1 MEPSFK
7 LDGGNMLR
15 IDWPD
20 YVLSVLGALE
30 RAGYEAWA
38 VGGCVRDALLGREP
52 HDWDVCTAATP
63 DQMRSALA
71 GFRLLDTGE
80 KHGTLTAMIRGE
92 PVEITTFRAD
102 GAYTDHRRP
111 DEVSFVKNLREDLA
125 RRDFTVNAMA
135 CHPQR
140 GVADYFA
147 GQEDLRAGL
156 IRCVGDADERFHED
170 GLRILRALR
179 FAARFRFAIEPK
191 TDAALRQSRSLLRFI
206 ARERVLSELRGMLL
220 APGAAQMLAAYPEV
234 IAAAVPQMRTE
245 GAAWEQALRAVSRAP
260 EDFAV
265 RLALLVD
272 EENAQAVVNGLKTD
286 NAVRG
291 DVIALAKRREGA
303 LPADA
308 SGACRLLCELGDART
323 KKLCALWLAQER
335 TGAQE
340 AAAQVSAALARD
352 DCRKLA
358 QLKISGREL
367 SALGLRGPEIGETLR
382 RLLEAVM
389 DGRLEN
395 DTAALS
401 VAAALEAEK
410 YNEKRFLQN

>member
-1 MEPSFK
+1 
-7 LDGGNMLR
+7 MLK
-15 IDWPD
+15 IDWPE
-20 YVLSVLGALE
+20 YVLSVLDALE

-63 DQMRSALA
+63 GEMRGALT

-80 KHGTLTAMIRGE
+80 KHGTLTAMVHGE

-111 DEVSFVKNLREDLA
+111 DGVSFVTSLREDLA

-135 CHPQR
+135 CHPER
-140 GVADYFA
+140 GIADYFG

-156 IRCVGDADERFHED
+156 IRCVGDAHERFNED

-179 FAARFRFAIEPK
+179 FAARFRFAIE
-191 TDAALRQSRSLLRFI
+191 TQTAAALRKNRALLRFI

-220 APGAAQMLAAYPEV
+220 APGAAEMLAAYPEV
-234 IAAAVPQMRTE
+234 IAAAVPQLRTE
-245 GAAWEQALRAVSRAP
+245 GDVWERALRAVSRAP

-265 RLALLVD
+265 RLALLAG
-272 EENAQAVVNGLKTD
+272 EENAQAVVDGLKTD

-291 DVIALAKRREGA
+291 DVIALARRREGA
-303 LPADA
+303 LPEDA
-308 SGACRLLCELGDART
+308 PGARRLLFELGDVRGE
-323 KKLCALWLAQER
+323 KLCALWRAQR
-335 TGAQE
+335 RAGADE

-352 DCRKLA
+352 DCRSLA
-358 QLKISGREL
+358 QLKIGGREIA
-367 SALGLRGPEIGETLR
+367 ALGLRGPEIGETLR
-382 RLLEAVM
+382 KLLFAVM

-395 DTAALS
+395 E
-401 VAAALEAEK
+401 AAALMAAAARGAEK
-410 YNEKRFLQN
+410 I

>member
-1 MEPSFK
+1 
-7 LDGGNMLR
+7 MLK
-15 IDWPD
+15 IDWPE
-20 YVLSVLGALE
+20 YVLSVLDALE

-63 DQMRSALA
+63 GEMRGALT

-80 KHGTLTAMIRGE
+80 KHGTLTAMVHGK

-111 DEVSFVKNLREDLA
+111 DGVSFVTSLREDLA

-135 CHPQR
+135 CHPER
-140 GVADYFA
+140 GIADYFG

-156 IRCVGDADERFHED
+156 IRCVGEADERFNED

-179 FAARFRFAIEPK
+179 FAARFRFAIE
-191 TDAALRQSRSLLRFI
+191 TQTAAALRKNRALLRFI

-220 APGAAQMLAAYPEV
+220 APGAAEMLAAYPEV
-234 IAAAVPQMRTE
+234 IAAAVPQLQTE
-245 GAAWEQALRAVSRAP
+245 GAMWERALRAVSRAP

-265 RLALLVD
+265 RLALMVN
-272 EENAQAVVNGLKTD
+272 EENAQAVVDGLKTD

-291 DVIALAKRREGA
+291 DVIALARRREGP
-303 LPADA
+303 LPEDA
-308 SGACRLLCELGDART
+308 PGARRLLFELGDARGE
-323 KKLCALWLAQER
+323 KLCALWRAQR
-335 TGAQE
+335 RAGADE

-352 DCRKLA
+352 DCRSLA
-358 QLKISGREL
+358 QLKIGGREL
-367 SALGLRGPEIGETLR
+367 AALGLRGPEIGETLR
-382 RLLEAVM
+382 KLLFAVM

-395 DTAALS
+395 A
-401 VAAALEAEK
+401 AAALTAAAARSAEK
-410 YNEKRFLQN
+410 I

>member
-1 MEPSFK
+1 
-7 LDGGNMLR
+7 MLK

-20 YVLSVLGALE
+20 WVLVVLGALE
-30 RAGYEAWA
+30 RAGHESWA
-38 VGGCVRDALLGREP
+38 GGGCVRDALLGREP

-63 DQMRSALA
+63 GEMRGALT

-80 KHGTLTAMIRGE
+80 KHGTLTAMVRGE

-111 DEVSFVKNLREDLA
+111 DGVSFVTSLREDLA

-135 CHPQR
+135 CHPER
-140 GVADYFA
+140 GIADYFG

-156 IRCVGDADERFHED
+156 IRCVGEADERFNED

-179 FAARFRFAIEPK
+179 FAARFRFAIE
-191 TDAALRQSRSLLRFI
+191 TQTAAALRKNRALLRFI

-220 APGAAQMLAAYPEV
+220 APGAAEMLAAYPEV
-234 IAAAVPQMRTE
+234 IAAAVPQLQTE
-245 GAAWEQALRAVSRAP
+245 GAMWERALRAVSRAP

-265 RLALLVD
+265 RLVLMVN
-272 EENAQAVVNGLKTD
+272 EENAQAVVDGLKTD

-291 DVIALAKRREGA
+291 DVIALARRREGP
-303 LPADA
+303 LPEDA
-308 SGACRLLCELGDART
+308 PGARRLLFELGDARGE
-323 KKLCALWLAQER
+323 KLCALWRAQR
-335 TGAQE
+335 RAGADE

-352 DCRKLA
+352 DCRSLA
-358 QLKISGREL
+358 QLKIGGREL
-367 SALGLRGPEIGETLR
+367 AALGLRGPEIGETLR
-382 RLLEAVM
+382 KLLFAVM

-395 DTAALS
+395 ETAALT
-401 VAAALEAEK
+401 AAAARSAEK
-410 YNEKRFLQN
+410 I

>member
-1 MEPSFK
+1 METSFK
-7 LDGGNMLR
+7 LDGGNMLK
-15 IDWPD
+15 IDWPE

-30 RAGYEAWA
+30 RAGHESWA

-63 DQMRSALA
+63 GEMRGALT

-80 KHGTLTAMIRGE
+80 KHGTLTAMVRGE

-111 DEVSFVKNLREDLA
+111 DGVSFVTSLREDLA

-135 CHPQR
+135 CHPER
-140 GVADYFA
+140 GIADYFG

-156 IRCVGDADERFHED
+156 IRCVGDAHKRFNED

-179 FAARFRFAIEPK
+179 FGARFRFAIEPE
-191 TDAALRQSRSLLRFI
+191 TDAALRKNRALLRFI

-220 APGAAQMLAAYPEV
+220 APGAAEMLAAYPEV
-234 IAAAVPQMRTE
+234 IAAAVPQLQTE
-245 GAAWEQALRAVSRAP
+245 GAMWERALRAVSRAP

-265 RLALLVD
+265 RLALMVN
-272 EENAQAVVNGLKTD
+272 EENAQAVVDGLKTD

-291 DVIALAKRREGA
+291 DVIALARRREGA
-303 LPADA
+303 LPEDA
-308 SGACRLLCELGDART
+308 PGARRLLFELGDARGE
-323 KKLCALWLAQER
+323 KLCALWRAQR
-335 TGAQE
+335 RAGADE

-352 DCRKLA
+352 DCRSLA
-358 QLKISGREL
+358 QLKIGGREL
-367 SALGLRGPEIGETLR
+367 AALGLRGPEIGETLR
-382 RLLEAVM
+382 KLLFAVM

-395 DTAALS
+395 ETAALT
-401 VAAALEAEK
+401 AAAARSAEK
-410 YNEKRFLQN
+410 I

>member
-1 MEPSFK
+1 
-7 LDGGNMLR
+7 MLK
-15 IDWPD
+15 IDWPE
-20 YVLSVLGALE
+20 YVLSVLDALE

-63 DQMRSALA
+63 GEMRGALT

-80 KHGTLTAMIRGE
+80 KHGTLTAMVRGE

-111 DEVSFVKNLREDLA
+111 DGVSFVTSLREDLA

-135 CHPQR
+135 CHPER
-140 GVADYFA
+140 GIADYFG

-156 IRCVGDADERFHED
+156 IRCVGEADERFNED

-179 FAARFRFAIEPK
+179 FAARFRFAIE
-191 TDAALRQSRSLLRFI
+191 TQTAAALRKNRALLRFI

-220 APGAAQMLAAYPEV
+220 APGAAEMLAAYPEV
-234 IAAAVPQMRTE
+234 IAAAVPQLQTE
-245 GAAWEQALRAVSRAP
+245 GAMWERALRAVSRAP

-265 RLALLVD
+265 RLALMVN
-272 EENAQAVVNGLKTD
+272 EENAQAVVDGLKTD

-291 DVIALAKRREGA
+291 DVIALARRREGP
-303 LPADA
+303 LPEDA
-308 SGACRLLCELGDART
+308 PGARRLLFELGDARGE
-323 KKLCALWLAQER
+323 KLCALWRAQR
-335 TGAQE
+335 RAGADE

-352 DCRKLA
+352 DCRSLA
-358 QLKISGREL
+358 QLKIGGREL
-367 SALGLRGPEIGETLR
+367 AALGLRGPEIGETLR
-382 RLLEAVM
+382 KLLFAVM

-395 DTAALS
+395 A
-401 VAAALEAEK
+401 AAALTAAAARSAEK
-410 YNEKRFLQN
+410 I

>member
-1 MEPSFK
+1 
-7 LDGGNMLR
+7 MLK

-63 DQMRSALA
+63 DEMRGALT

-111 DEVSFVKNLREDLA
+111 DGVSFVKNLREDLA

-135 CHPQR
+135 CHPER
-140 GVADYFA
+140 GVADYF
-147 GQEDLRAGL
+147 GGREDLRAGL
-156 IRCVGDADERFHED
+156 IRCVGDADERFNED

-179 FAARFRFAIEPK
+179 FAARFRFAIEPG
-191 TDAALRQSRSLLRFI
+191 TDAALRKNRALLRFI

-220 APGAAQMLAAYPEV
+220 APGAAEMLAAYPEV
-234 IAAAVPQMRTE
+234 IAAAVPQLRTE
-245 GAAWEQALRAVSRAP
+245 GDAWERALRAISHAP

-265 RLALLVD
+265 RLALLVG
-272 EENAQAVVNGLKTD
+272 EENAQAVVTGLKTD

-291 DVIALAKRREGA
+291 DVIALARRREGS

-308 SGACRLLCELGDART
+308 PGARRLLCELGDARAE
-323 KKLCALWLAQER
+323 KLCALWLAEER
-335 TGAQE
+335 AGAEE

-352 DCRKLA
+352 DCRTLA
-358 QLKISGREL
+358 QLHIGGREL
-367 SALGLRGPEIGETLR
+367 AALGLRGPEIGETLR
-382 RLLEAVM
+382 KLLEAVM

-395 DTAALS
+395 ETAALI
-401 VAAALEAEK
+401 AAAARSAEK
-410 YNEKRFLQN
+410 I

>member
-1 MEPSFK
+1 METSFK
-7 LDGGNMLR
+7 LDGGNMLK
-15 IDWPD
+15 IDWPE
-20 YVLSVLGALE
+20 YVLSVLDALE

-63 DQMRSALA
+63 GEMRGALT

-80 KHGTLTAMIRGE
+80 KHGTLTAMVHGE

-111 DEVSFVKNLREDLA
+111 DGVSFVTSLREDLA

-135 CHPQR
+135 CHPER
-140 GVADYFA
+140 GIADYFG

-156 IRCVGDADERFHED
+156 IRCVGEADERFNED

-179 FAARFRFAIEPK
+179 FAARFRFAIE
-191 TDAALRQSRSLLRFI
+191 TQTAAALRKNRALLRFI

-220 APGAAQMLAAYPEV
+220 APGAAEMLAAYPEV
-234 IAAAVPQMRTE
+234 IAAAVPQLQTE
-245 GAAWEQALRAVSRAP
+245 GAMWERALRAVSRAP

-265 RLALLVD
+265 RLALMVN
-272 EENAQAVVNGLKTD
+272 EENAQAVVDGLKTD

-291 DVIALAKRREGA
+291 DVIALARRREGP
-303 LPADA
+303 LPEDA
-308 SGACRLLCELGDART
+308 PGARRLLFELGDARGE
-323 KKLCALWLAQER
+323 KLCALWRAQR
-335 TGAQE
+335 RAGADE

-352 DCRKLA
+352 DCRSLA
-358 QLKISGREL
+358 QLKIGGREL
-367 SALGLRGPEIGETLR
+367 AALGLRGPEIGETLR
-382 RLLEAVM
+382 KLLFAVM

-395 DTAALS
+395 ETAALT
-401 VAAALEAEK
+401 AAAARSAEK
-410 YNEKRFLQN
+410 I

>member
-1 MEPSFK
+1 METSFK
-7 LDGGNMLR
+7 LDGGNMLK
-15 IDWPD
+15 IDWPE
-20 YVLSVLGALE
+20 YVLSVLDALE

-63 DQMRSALA
+63 GEMRGALT

-80 KHGTLTAMIRGE
+80 KHGTLTAMVRGE
-92 PVEITTFRAD
+92 PVEITTFRSD

-111 DEVSFVKNLREDLA
+111 DGVSFVTSLREDLA

-135 CHPQR
+135 CHPER
-140 GVADYFA
+140 GIADYFG

-156 IRCVGDADERFHED
+156 IRCVGEADERFNED

-179 FAARFRFAIEPK
+179 FAARFRFAIE
-191 TDAALRQSRSLLRFI
+191 TQTAAALRKNRALLRFI

-220 APGAAQMLAAYPEV
+220 APGAAEMLAAYPEV
-234 IAAAVPQMRTE
+234 IAAAVPQLQTE
-245 GAAWEQALRAVSRAP
+245 GAMWERALRAVSRAP

-265 RLALLVD
+265 RLALMVN
-272 EENAQAVVNGLKTD
+272 EENAQAVVDGLKTD

-291 DVIALAKRREGA
+291 DVIALARRREGP
-303 LPADA
+303 LPEDA
-308 SGACRLLCELGDART
+308 PGARRLLFELGDARGE
-323 KKLCALWLAQER
+323 KLCALWRAQR
-335 TGAQE
+335 RAGADE

-352 DCRKLA
+352 DCRSLA
-358 QLKISGREL
+358 QLKIGGREL
-367 SALGLRGPEIGETLR
+367 AALGLRGPEIGETLR
-382 RLLEAVM
+382 KLLFAVM

-395 DTAALS
+395 ETAALT
-401 VAAALEAEK
+401 AAAARSAEK
-410 YNEKRFLQN
+410 I

>member
-1 MEPSFK
+1 METSFK
-7 LDGGNMLR
+7 LDGGNMLK
-15 IDWPD
+15 IDWPE

-30 RAGYEAWA
+30 RAGHESWA

-63 DQMRSALA
+63 GEMRGALT

-80 KHGTLTAMIRGE
+80 KHGTLTAMVHGE

-111 DEVSFVKNLREDLA
+111 DGVSFVTSLREDLA

-135 CHPQR
+135 CHPER
-140 GVADYFA
+140 GIADYFG

-156 IRCVGDADERFHED
+156 IRCVGEADERFNED

-179 FAARFRFAIEPK
+179 FAARFRFAIE
-191 TDAALRQSRSLLRFI
+191 TQTAAALRKNRALLRFI

-220 APGAAQMLAAYPEV
+220 APGAAEMLAAYPEV
-234 IAAAVPQMRTE
+234 IAAAVPQLQTE
-245 GAAWEQALRAVSRAP
+245 GAMWERALRAVSRAP

-265 RLALLVD
+265 RLALMVN
-272 EENAQAVVNGLKTD
+272 EENAQAVVDGLKTD

-291 DVIALAKRREGA
+291 DVIALARRREGP
-303 LPADA
+303 LPEDA
-308 SGACRLLCELGDART
+308 PGARRLLFELGDARGE
-323 KKLCALWLAQER
+323 KLCALWRAQR
-335 TGAQE
+335 RAGADE

-352 DCRKLA
+352 DCRSLA
-358 QLKISGREL
+358 QLKIGGREL
-367 SALGLRGPEIGETLR
+367 AALGLRGPEIGETLR
-382 RLLEAVM
+382 KLLFAVM

-395 DTAALS
+395 ETAALT
-401 VAAALEAEK
+401 AAAARSAEK
-410 YNEKRFLQN
+410 I

>member
-1 MEPSFK
+1 METSFK
-7 LDGGNMLR
+7 LDGGSMLK
-15 IDWPD
+15 IDWPE
-20 YVLSVLGALE
+20 YVLSVLDALE

-63 DQMRSALA
+63 GEMRGALT

-80 KHGTLTAMIRGE
+80 KHGTLTAMVRGE

-111 DEVSFVKNLREDLA
+111 DGVSFVTSLREDLA

-135 CHPQR
+135 CHPER
-140 GVADYFA
+140 GIADYFG

-156 IRCVGDADERFHED
+156 IRCVGEADERFNED

-179 FAARFRFAIEPK
+179 FAARFRFAIE
-191 TDAALRQSRSLLRFI
+191 TQTAAALRKNRALLRFI

-220 APGAAQMLAAYPEV
+220 APGAAEMLAAYPEV
-234 IAAAVPQMRTE
+234 IAAAVPQLQTE
-245 GAAWEQALRAVSRAP
+245 GAMWERALRAVSRAP

-265 RLALLVD
+265 RLALMVN
-272 EENAQAVVNGLKTD
+272 EENAQAVVDGLKTD

-291 DVIALAKRREGA
+291 DVIALARRREGP
-303 LPADA
+303 LPEDA
-308 SGACRLLCELGDART
+308 PGARRLLFELGDARGE
-323 KKLCALWLAQER
+323 KLCALWRAQR
-335 TGAQE
+335 RAGADE

-352 DCRKLA
+352 DCRSLA
-358 QLKISGREL
+358 QLKIGGREL
-367 SALGLRGPEIGETLR
+367 AALGLRGPEIGETLR
-382 RLLEAVM
+382 KLLFAVM

-395 DTAALS
+395 A
-401 VAAALEAEK
+401 AAALTAAAARSAEK
-410 YNEKRFLQN
+410 I

>member
-1 MEPSFK
+1 METSFK
-7 LDGGNMLR
+7 LDGGNMLK

-20 YVLSVLGALE
+20 CVLVVLDALE
-30 RAGYEAWA
+30 RAGHESWA

-63 DQMRSALA
+63 GEMRGALT

-80 KHGTLTAMIRGE
+80 KHGTLTAMVHGE

-111 DEVSFVKNLREDLA
+111 DGVSFVTSLREDLA

-135 CHPQR
+135 CHPER
-140 GVADYFA
+140 GIADYFG

-156 IRCVGDADERFHED
+156 IRCVGEADERFNED

-179 FAARFRFAIEPK
+179 FAARFRFAIE
-191 TDAALRQSRSLLRFI
+191 TQTAAALRKNRALLRFI

-220 APGAAQMLAAYPEV
+220 APGAAEMLAAYPEV
-234 IAAAVPQMRTE
+234 IAAAVPQLQTE
-245 GAAWEQALRAVSRAP
+245 GAMWERALRAVSRAP

-265 RLALLVD
+265 RLALMVN
-272 EENAQAVVNGLKTD
+272 EENAQAVVDGLKTD

-291 DVIALAKRREGA
+291 DVIALARRREGP
-303 LPADA
+303 LPEDA
-308 SGACRLLCELGDART
+308 PGARRLLFELGDARGE
-323 KKLCALWLAQER
+323 KLCALWRAQR
-335 TGAQE
+335 RAGADE

-352 DCRKLA
+352 DCRSLA
-358 QLKISGREL
+358 QLKIGGREL
-367 SALGLRGPEIGETLR
+367 AALGLRGPEIGETLR
-382 RLLEAVM
+382 KLLFAVM

-395 DTAALS
+395 ETAALT
-401 VAAALEAEK
+401 AAAARSAEK
-410 YNEKRFLQN
+410 I